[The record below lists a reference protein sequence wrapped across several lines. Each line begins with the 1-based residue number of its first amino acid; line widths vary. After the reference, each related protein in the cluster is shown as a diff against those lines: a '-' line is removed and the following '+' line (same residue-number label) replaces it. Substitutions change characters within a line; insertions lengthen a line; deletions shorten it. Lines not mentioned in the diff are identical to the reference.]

1 MGLQQVA
8 RRTCCL
14 VAGEP
19 PVWGGRQGRH
29 LRPHQGCPSRHHLGG
44 PAGELTLGPP
54 RPHQGCP
61 AAWVDGRLVV
71 EEGSRVGVLSPRGSK
86 LGSPAMGPARAPA
99 RGRVGGQWPD
109 LLFFSLQ
116 QERNAGCLN
125 DKWALMTSG
134 AKQVVS
140 MTSGPCMVLSHSGH
154 EFIVE
159 LCFFF

>member
-1 MGLQQVA
+1 
-8 RRTCCL
+8 
-14 VAGEP
+14 
-19 PVWGGRQGRH
+19 
-29 LRPHQGCPSRHHLGG
+29 
-44 PAGELTLGPP
+44 
-54 RPHQGCP
+54 
-61 AAWVDGRLVV
+61 VDGRQVV
-71 EEGSRVGVLSPRGSK
+71 REGSGVGGVLSPRGSK
-86 LGSPAMGPARAPA
+86 LGSPAMGPARASA